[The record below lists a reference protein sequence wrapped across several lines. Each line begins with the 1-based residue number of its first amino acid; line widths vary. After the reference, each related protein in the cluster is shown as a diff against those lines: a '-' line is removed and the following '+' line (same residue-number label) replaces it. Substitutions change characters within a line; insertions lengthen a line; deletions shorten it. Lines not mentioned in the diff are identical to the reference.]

1 MFSLSLNSFLP
12 HSQHDLPV
20 HNTFHQTKKKI
31 CPHGKL
37 DNHRKLFFLAVFL
50 DRTCKSIGVQVGNG
64 DDEMPFC
71 KNKSSECVLTL
82 VEQTSQSTES
92 KEVVI
97 DEGQKTVPEY
107 MCACCC
113 GCLLCERGY
122 PWYSLEG
129 KGEQLSSLRLSIT
142 YQN

>member
-1 MFSLSLNSFLP
+1 MVTNVECGI
-12 HSQHDLPV
+12 QVDLGGAPQAESD
-20 HNTFHQTKKKI
+20 F
-31 CPHGKL
+31 
-37 DNHRKLFFLAVFL
+37 
-50 DRTCKSIGVQVGNG
+50 RTCNSVGVQVGNG

-71 KNKSSECVLTL
+71 KSKSSECVLTL

-97 DEGQKTVPEY
+97 DEGQKTAPEY

-113 GCLLCERGY
+113 GCLLCERSY

-129 KGEQLSSLRLSIT
+129 KACPWVFLLTPGYIVLGVIMFPFFVLMTIAYCIAASFE
-142 YQN
+142 